1 MSESGYQ
8 EIDLDNPS
16 KPVSEEVSDIEI
28 VEESEAPQAQEPVQD
43 AKVSSVSSATSSEE
57 DDPDEDDS
65 SPDASPERKKL
76 TRSQRLKNQRD
87 LYAKQL
93 AETQARLADAENRA
107 RRAQAEANEG
117 ASLGFDIY
125 IKQLD
130 TSMQALRR
138 DFDAAY
144 DAGDRDKIFE
154 IQQQIA
160 SIITAKQQAEKDKQ
174 TISAQRPTQQRLQN
188 DPPPARPQQ
197 AQPQTQPR
205 RQPSPAAVEWYDRN
219 KDWFGKDAVM
229 TSGAKT
235 VDQQMVADGYS
246 PTDPDYFEELDRR
259 LKREFPHKLGGKA
272 AATAPRPTSNNPTI
286 QNRSAPAPAPGKVRV
301 TITQAD
307 RDSAYKMGISVEDYA
322 REKAKVERAQ
332 NTASQYTE
340 IL

>member
-8 EIDLDNPS
+8 EIDLDNPNKS
-16 KPVSEEVSDIEI
+16 ASEEVSDIEI
-28 VEESEAPQAQEPVQD
+28 VEETEGAPAQEPVQD
-43 AKVSSVSSATSSEE
+43 TAVSSVSSATSSEE

-65 SPDASPERKKL
+65 STDASPERKKL

-93 AETQARLADAENRA
+93 VETQARLADAENRA
-107 RRAQAEANEG
+107 RKAQAEANEG

-160 SIITAKQQAEKDKQ
+160 SIISAKQQAEKDKQ
-174 TISAQRPTQQRLQN
+174 TISVQRPVQQRPLN
-188 DPPPARPQQ
+188 DPPPARPQPQ
-197 AQPQTQPR
+197 QQPPR
-205 RQPSPAAVEWYDRN
+205 RQPSPAATEWYERN

-229 TSGAKT
+229 TSGAKA

-246 PTDPDYFEELDRR
+246 PNDPDYFEELDRR
-259 LKREFPHKLGGKA
+259 LKREFPHKLGGKTA
-272 AATAPRPTSNNPTI
+272 AAAPRPASNNPTI

-301 TITQAD
+301 SITQAD
-307 RDSAYKMGISVEDYA
+307 RDSAQKLGISIEEYA

-332 NTASQYTE
+332 NTPSQYTE
-340 IL
+340 IM